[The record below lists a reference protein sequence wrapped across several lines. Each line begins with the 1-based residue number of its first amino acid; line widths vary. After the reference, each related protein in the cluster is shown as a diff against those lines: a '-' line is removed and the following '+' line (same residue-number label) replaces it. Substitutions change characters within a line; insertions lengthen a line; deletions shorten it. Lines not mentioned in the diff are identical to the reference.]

1 MAFLRK
7 EMSRERFC
15 SELVTDYRI
24 VNWSPYFCSV
34 ISDIEVQL
42 RYVEQPT
49 EITVPG
55 RIEPV
60 FFGRMYFIKYPLEN
74 PTAEDEFVIV
84 ATTRPE
90 TIPAD
95 QAIAV
100 HPEDPRY
107 GHLIGLRVRN
117 PLLPGKLL
125 LLYTTASIG

>member
-1 MAFLRK
+1 NFTKAVVEAFKILHQQGLIYR
-7 EMSRERFC
+7 
-15 SELVTDYRI
+15 DYRI

-60 FFGRMYFIKYPLEN
+60 SFGRMYFIKYPLEN

-125 LLYTTASIG
+125 